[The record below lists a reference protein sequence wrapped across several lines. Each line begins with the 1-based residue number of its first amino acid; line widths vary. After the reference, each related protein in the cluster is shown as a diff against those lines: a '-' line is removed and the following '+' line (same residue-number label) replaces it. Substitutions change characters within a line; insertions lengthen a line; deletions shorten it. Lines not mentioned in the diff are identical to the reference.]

1 MDIRQAT
8 PQDVGAIVAL
18 GALMH
23 SESPRFSKLSYNCE
37 KVRAMMAMAMQD
49 ERYLVLV
56 AENDGALLGGFAGF
70 MAPHWFSD
78 DQVASDLAL
87 FVQPDRRGGMAGV
100 RLVKAFVAWAKT
112 RNPKLIQLGISTGV
126 LVEETAQ
133 LYRAIGLKQFGY
145 LFEV

>member
-1 MDIRQAT
+1 MEIRPAT
-8 PQDVGAIVAL
+8 PQDIDAIIAL
-18 GALMH
+18 GARMH
-23 SESPRFSKLSYNCE
+23 SESPRFSKLSYNGE
-37 KVRAMMAMAMQD
+37 KVRGLMTMAMQD
-49 ERYLVLV
+49 QRYLVLV
-56 AENDGALLGGFAGF
+56 AESDGELLGGFAGF

-78 DQVASDLAL
+78 DEVASDLAL
-87 FVQPDRRGGMAGV
+87 FVKPDRRGGMAGV
-100 RLVKAFVAWAKT
+100 RLVKAFVAWAKP